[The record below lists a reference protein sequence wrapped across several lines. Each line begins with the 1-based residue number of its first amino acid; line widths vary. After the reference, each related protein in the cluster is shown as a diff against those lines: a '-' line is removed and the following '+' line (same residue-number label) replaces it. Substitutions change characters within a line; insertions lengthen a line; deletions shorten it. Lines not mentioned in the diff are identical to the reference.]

1 MLFTLYEI
9 LLWLQP
15 DAAGGGGGGGD
26 AGGGGQAGGCNP
38 VMQIGMLVV
47 MMGIFYFMLIRPQ
60 QKRQR
65 EHDEML
71 KSLRKGAKVRTT
83 GGIRGEIVEIND
95 TEAILLIADK
105 VKINVLRSHLAGVEK
120 EPLKADDKDRDKEEG
135 ASKGDAKAD
144 AKDKESKDKE
154 KAS

>member
-1 MLFTLYEI
+1 ME
-9 LLWLQP
+9 LLLP
-15 DAAGGGGGGGD
+15 LLL
-26 AGGGGQAGGCNP
+26 
-38 VMQIGMLVV
+38 LVV
-47 MMGIFYFMLIRPQ
+47 FYFMLIRPQ

-83 GGIRGEIVEIND
+83 GGIKGEIIEIND

-120 EPLKADDKDRDKEEG
+120 EPLKADDKDKDRDKEE
-135 ASKGDAKAD
+135 APSKGDKAD
-144 AKDKESKDKE
+144 AKE